1 MEAKIAVSS
10 LIYAAARCG
19 ELPELNKLRSL
30 FKDWYGNEFDAANVN
45 LLSKNLVKSELQ
57 RTLSAGKISEDA
69 KLELIN
75 DIARE
80 YFVIRYPPRTYQQVR
95 IESK

>member
-19 ELPELNKLRSL
+19 ELPELNKLRCL
-30 FKDWYGNEFDAANVN
+30 IKDWYGNEFDAVNVN
-45 LLSKNLVKSELQ
+45 SLSKNLVRSELQ
-57 RTLSAGKISEDA
+57 RTLSVGKISEDA

-75 DIARE
+75 DIAKE
-80 YFVIRYPPRTYQQVR
+80 YSIIRYPPRTYQQV
-95 IESK
+95 K